1 MIDRSSDRPLYQQ
14 LADLLREQIDT
25 GVLAPEAFLPSESS
39 LMQEYA
45 LGRPAVRNAVAVLRQ
60 EGLVVSARGART
72 QVRAAP
78 KRDVVELR
86 TGDEVIGRMPTDP
99 ERRDLGIDPGQPILE
114 VTRAD
119 GKKMILP
126 AGAHQLKVSR

>member
-14 LADLLREQIDT
+14 LADLLREQIET
-25 GVLAPEAFLPSESS
+25 GVLAPGAFVPSESS

-45 LGRPAVRNAVAVLRQ
+45 LGRPAVRNAVSVLRQ

-72 QVRAAP
+72 QVRPAVL
-78 KRDVVELR
+78 REIVELR
-86 TGDEVIGRMPTDP
+86 ADDAVIGRMPTDP
-99 ERRDLGIDPGQPILE
+99 ERRDLGIVPGEPVLE

-119 GKKMILP
+119 GQKLILP
-126 AGAHQLKVSR
+126 AGAHQLRVTR